1 MVAQWLEAVTVVTSA
16 NCVRSDSL
24 SGSLYRLNVH
34 AGDGRLEASI
44 LEPGKRAQRDDV
56 VLLWA

>member
-1 MVAQWLEAVTVVTSA
+1 LEAVAVVTSA

-24 SGSLYRLNVH
+24 GGSLYRLNVH

-44 LEPGKRAQRDDV
+44 LEPGKRSQRDDV